1 MKINILVLGA
11 TGMLGQTVYKY
22 LSARHK
28 SVVGTSRNK
37 FDNIFLY
44 FEHSRINDVE
54 KLFKEKHFA
63 FVINCIGALRGQ
75 SEKELKLL
83 NTSLPKTLLKF
94 SKKYSYKIIHI
105 SSDAVFNN
113 LSKKVDEQFTPNTT
127 DIYGKTKLAGE
138 LYENALN
145 IRTSIIGFDANE
157 HKGLLEYALEN
168 KKITGFA
175 NQEWSG
181 ATTLKLAKFIE
192 WLIFK
197 RMFEPIYS
205 KTRIIHFAPIGPT
218 TKYEILKTFAYI
230 VGGIRVKKGM
240 GKRITTALTTK
251 YFDEFNIKKYNI
263 TLEKALRELVTFDS
277 EYVKTYK
284 EN

>member
-1 MKINILVLGA
+1 MKANILVLGA

-28 SVVGTSRNK
+28 DVVGTSRSK
-37 FDNIFLY
+37 FDNNFLY
-44 FEHSRINDVE
+44 FEYPGTNDVE
-54 KLFKEKHFA
+54 KLFKGKHFT
-63 FVINCIGALRGQ
+63 FIINCIGALKGQ

-83 NTSLPKTLLKF
+83 NTNLPKILLKF

-105 SSDAVFNN
+105 SSDAVFNS
-113 LSKKVDEQFTPNTT
+113 SKKVHEQSSPNPT
-127 DIYGKTKLAGE
+127 DPYGKTKLAGE

-145 IRTSIIGFDANE
+145 IRTSIIGFDPIE
-157 HKGLLEYALEN
+157 HKGLLEFALEN

-175 NQEWSG
+175 NQDWSG
-181 ATTLKLAKFIE
+181 TTTLQLAKFIE

-197 RMFEPIYS
+197 RMFKSIYS

-218 TKYEILKTFAYI
+218 TKYEILKTFADI
-230 VGGIRVKKGM
+230 IGKIIIKKGVQ
-240 GKRITTALTTK
+240 KKATTVLATK
-251 YFDEFNIKKYNI
+251 YFDELNVKKYHVSP
-263 TLEKALRELVTFDS
+263 EKALRELVAFHS